1 MSALTAPPAGLA
13 RLPTSLRR
21 LVEEAATNAN
31 TAAGLLADLARY
43 PRRAL
48 GLRAD
53 IAECEAEGD
62 RIVHDAVRQPARAR
76 SLGPER
82 ARLHDLIEAVDDVVD
97 AVDDAAHDIAA
108 AASLVA
114 PARSTAIA
122 SLSRDLVRTTMRTV
136 PSIEEAPDCA
146 PCCTRARMSFTA
158 SSASSIAAP
167 ASTSSTAPL
176 TRSTPSAARRCW
188 SGCGR
193 SRTRAR
199 GC

>member
-13 RLPTSLRR
+13 RLPTSVRR

-53 IAECEAEGD
+53 IAECD
-62 RIVHDAVRQPARAR
+62 RIVHDAVRQLAPAR

-82 ARLHDLIEAVDDVVD
+82 ARLHNLIEAVDKR
-97 AVDDAAHDIAA
+97 
-108 AASLVA
+108 L
-114 PARSTAIA
+114 TG
-122 SLSRDLVRTTMRTV
+122 
-136 PSIEEAPDCA
+136 A

>member
-62 RIVHDAVRQPARAR
+62 RIVHDAVRQPAPAR

-82 ARLHDLIEAVDDVVD
+82 ARLHDLIEAVDKR
-97 AVDDAAHDIAA
+97 
-108 AASLVA
+108 L
-114 PARSTAIA
+114 TG
-122 SLSRDLVRTTMRTV
+122 
-136 PSIEEAPDCA
+136 A
-146 PCCTRARMSFTA
+146 PCCTRARMRLTG

-176 TRSTPSAARRCW
+176 TRSTPSAARRDW
-188 SGCGR
+188 SACGW

-199 GC
+199 VC